1 MTSST
6 KKVTAVK
13 KIVSNS
19 TVSKNAEAD
28 KANSVQNTLVS
39 SKSTTPVTSKKSA
52 VATQTTPTANKKPVV
67 ANKASSVIAKK
78 VETVTTTAKKPATV
92 KKTEQVKK
100 PVVKE
105 TVVKAKKMV
114 KSIKKSEHIADKIN
128 FYSNQRVW
136 PD

>member
-19 TVSKNAEAD
+19 PVSKNAEAD

>member
-19 TVSKNAEAD
+19 PVLKNAEAD

-128 FYSNQRVW
+128 FYSNQRVC

>member
-19 TVSKNAEAD
+19 PVSKNAEAD

-67 ANKASSVIAKK
+67 ANKVSSVIAKK